1 MEWRYPLLGIA
12 EHGLFKSGKRTGSI
26 NRNWVDERDNLL
38 ENYRAPTLYVV
49 HEKESSDSASRL
61 VSRMHLR
68 DGVVTSANGNYRVR
82 YI

>member
-38 ENYRAPTLYVV
+38 ENYRQLKVAEAPLS
-49 HEKESSDSASRL
+49 ER
-61 VSRMHLR
+61 
-68 DGVVTSANGNYRVR
+68 
-82 YI
+82 